1 LFSNINTKFQQIGL
15 TTDALNNDDWFYFP
29 MSGTNTV
36 RGQMQQ
42 YFVQGSFEG
51 CLVQIYYYEEA
62 SVWYANRQV
71 FAVDPIVSSTTFAQK
86 TEFNL
91 KKELSIAITDESII
105 PCSHEALYWHP
116 YQEVFFYYWKN
127 TKIVVLDRGFT
138 TPGANDACNIAIT
151 PTAFTFTT
159 VSPTN
164 VDYISP
170 PAFMNGYAYIAM
182 DSTADTKSYI
192 YRWDMAVATDGT
204 VTNSAVFTLIFTGTA
219 SNQIRQLYGM
229 LDVGLFWIYSGQV
242 GYYIVKV
249 DSSTGVYA
257 SDAQYQ
263 STKSWNVYQAPY
275 NSQEDVRPVYL
286 TDQSAPGVI
295 YKATNVLTQLFSE
308 PDSPVRYD
316 FFTYPTR
323 FGRYY
328 VMQVRPGTCAEERL
342 GTENYNN
349 LHVNIL
355 SLRDKAHSYCIDD
368 SEDIYCGNSKWEAY
382 NKEECDDGNI
392 ISGEGCDSECY
403 VEPLY
408 TCTQVENMTS
418 VCSYVACGNSYLD
431 TSEQCDDGNIISG
444 DGCSSTCQIE
454 DCYYCTPASSIATAV
469 DASNCTLQCEN
480 GVIESTN
487 PLVKTYLSGIAIIEV
502 CDEGTG
508 KADNLGCINCCSEV
522 QLGYKCIG
530 QGNECYLRCGD
541 GIREDSEG
549 PTLALPNNWD
559 EHCDDGNNDSGD
571 GCQADCL
578 LAEAGYECPEPGGA
592 CNLICGNGVL
602 DNPWVVAS
610 TDLWLGTYSDE
621 A

>member
-1 LFSNINTKFQQIGL
+1 MFSNINTKFQQIGL
-15 TTDALNNDDWFYFP
+15 TTDALNNDDWYYFP

-91 KKELSIAITDESII
+91 KKELSISITDESII

-159 VSPTN
+159 VSPVN

-182 DSTADTKSYI
+182 DSTANTRSYI
-192 YRWDMAVATDGT
+192 YRWDLAVAADGT

-219 SNQIRQLYGM
+219 GRQIRQLYGM

-249 DSSTGVYA
+249 DSTTGVYA

-275 NSQEDVRPVYL
+275 NSKEDVRPVYL

-308 PDSPVRYD
+308 AESPVRYD

-328 VMQVRPGTCAEERL
+328 AMQLRPGTCAEERTS
-342 GTENYNN
+342 TENYSK
-349 LHVNIL
+349 LHVNIF
-355 SLRDKAHSYCIDD
+355 SLRGKAHSYCIDD

-382 NKEECDDGNI
+382 NKEECDDGDNDNLD
-392 ISGEGCDSECY
+392 GCDSNCY
-403 VEPLY
+403 VEPRW
-408 TCTQVENMTS
+408 TCTQVVNVTS
-418 VCSYVACGNSYLD
+418 VCSYVSCGNSYPD
-431 TSEQCDDGNIISG
+431 TGEQCDDGNIISG

-454 DCYYCTPASSIATAV
+454 DCYYCIPATTASV
-469 DASNCTLQCEN
+469 ASVCTLQCEN
-480 GVIESTN
+480 SVIGSTN
-487 PLVKTYLSGIAIIEV
+487 PLVKTYLSGVPITEV
-502 CDEGTG
+502 
-508 KADNLGCINCCSEV
+508 
-522 QLGYKCIG
+522 
-530 QGNECYLRCGD
+530 
-541 GIREDSEG
+541 
-549 PTLALPNNWD
+549 
-559 EHCDDGNNDSGD
+559 
-571 GCQADCL
+571 
-578 LAEAGYECPEPGGA
+578 
-592 CNLICGNGVL
+592 
-602 DNPWVVAS
+602 
-610 TDLWLGTYSDE
+610 
-621 A
+621 

>member
-15 TTDALNNDDWFYFP
+15 TTDSLNNDDWYYFP
-29 MSGTNTV
+29 MSGTNTL

-51 CLVQIYYYEEA
+51 CIVQIYYYEEA

-86 TEFNL
+86 TQFNL
-91 KKELSIAITDESII
+91 KKELSISITDESII

-116 YQEVFFYYWKN
+116 YQEVFFYYWKS
-127 TKIVVLDRGFT
+127 TKIVILDRGFT

-151 PTAFTFTT
+151 PTVFTFTT

-182 DSTADTKSYI
+182 DSTADTSSYI
-192 YRWDMAVATDGT
+192 YRWDLAVATDGT
-204 VTNSAVFTLIFTGTA
+204 VTNSAVFTLIYSGTA
-219 SNQIRQLYGM
+219 GMQIRQLFGM

-249 DSSTGVYA
+249 DSTTGVYESA
-257 SDAQYQ
+257 AQYE

-286 TDQSAPGVI
+286 TDQSAPGKI
-295 YKATNVLTQLFSE
+295 YKATNVLTELFSE
-308 PDSPVRYD
+308 PDTPVRYD

-328 VMQVRPGTCAEERL
+328 VMQLRPGTCAEERTS
-342 GTENYNN
+342 TENYDN

-368 SEDIYCGNSKWEAY
+368 SEDIFCGNSKWEAY
-382 NKEECDDGNI
+382 NKEECDDGDNDNAD
-392 ISGEGCDSECY
+392 GCDSACY
-403 VEPLY
+403 VEPLW
-408 TCTQVENMTS
+408 TCTQVENVTS
-418 VCSYVACGNSYLD
+418 VCSYVSCGNSYQD
-431 TSEQCDDGNIISG
+431 TGEQCDDGDIIAG
-444 DGCSSTCQIE
+444 DGCSATCQIE
-454 DCYYCTPASSIATAV
+454 DCYYCTSASTNANSV
-469 DASNCTLQCEN
+469 DPSNCTLQCEN
-480 GVIESTN
+480 GEIDSTA
-487 PLVKTYLSGIAIIEV
+487 PWTYLSGTAVVEV

-508 KADNLGCINCCSEV
+508 KLDALGCINCCSEV
-522 QLGYKCIG
+522 QLNYKC
-530 QGNECYLRCGD
+530 GNGGTECYLRCGD
-541 GIREDSEG
+541 GVRD
-549 PTLALPNNWD
+549 LADTANPSI
-559 EHCDDGNNDSGD
+559 EKCDDGNNVSGD
-571 GCQADCL
+571 GCQSDCDFV
-578 LAEAGYECPEPGGA
+578 EAGYTCPSAGGA
-592 CNLICGNGVL
+592 CSLICGNTIL
-602 DNPWVVAS
+602 NNPWDD
-610 TDLWLGTYSDE
+610 TPLWYGTHFDE
-621 A
+621 T